1 MKLIVRLNDN
11 WRCVMLGERE
21 CGKKHLRW
29 KAVSAVAIMSSLLIF
44 SGCDSEEVDY
54 LTHELALN
62 NQNTMSLDDLKQ
74 QLFSYDATPDDDG
87 VIYMSEIVDG
97 VEVSTGRT
105 RIEGY
110 VPKRNV
116 RGSDLNDLLRNNA
129 SRSIKEKLSNELYKI
144 YSSGED
150 KDARVEVVVTF
161 VDDLKLPFLEDYDY
175 SVSIK
180 DVEEEVSDFE
190 ERLTNCG
197 LKAKLLEFCK

>member
-74 QLFSYDATPDDDG
+74 QLLSYDATPDDDG
-87 VIYMSEIVDG
+87 VIYMSEVVDG
-97 VEVSTGRT
+97 VEVATSRT

-110 VPKRNV
+110 IPKRDV
-116 RGSDLNDLLRNNA
+116 HGSQMRDLLRNNA
-129 SRSIKEKLSNELYKI
+129 LRPISDKLSSELAKV
-144 YSSGED
+144 YSKNNDSED
-150 KDARVEVVVTF
+150 SIEVVVTF

-175 SVSIK
+175 ECVS
-180 DVEEEVSDFE
+180 
-190 ERLTNCG
+190 
-197 LKAKLLEFCK
+197 